1 MDGSVV
7 QLGGKCTLASIPK
20 KDLMAISWFGFSL
33 SFGFLF
39 ASNSLGP
46 SSMPPLP
53 FAPDQAAGY
62 GFGPTP
68 FGAPPFGAP
77 MLGAPPI
84 AATPLS
90 QQRLAPLPFQA
101 PQDDGAMGGAPAA
114 HAPWMISPPPG
125 GKWAK
130 PPFAGSPMPLGIG
143 GAGVADSEGQLHVRA
158 GEVHKPEGSIYSRV
172 RARSPAAR
180 RTSRARL
187 VLLVLLLR

>member
-1 MDGSVV
+1 MSSSEGTGAF
-7 QLGGKCTLASIPK
+7 GGVMTPAPNP
-20 KDLMAISWFGFSL
+20 
-33 SFGFLF
+33 F
-39 ASNSLGP
+39 AT
-46 SSMPPLP
+46 SMPPLP

-143 GAGVADSEGQLHVRA
+143 GAGVA
-158 GEVHKPEGSIYSRV
+158 PN
-172 RARSPAAR
+172 
-180 RTSRARL
+180 
-187 VLLVLLLR
+187 